1 MTITI
6 KAAPDTSSYLRSLS
20 PHDFMALGIRQ
31 IAYVKPIKLDDTVA
45 FVVHAADGTPLS
57 VHEDADG
64 ALLTVR
70 SNELHAV
77 TLH

>member
-6 KAAPDTSSYLRSLS
+6 KAAPDASSYLRSLS
-20 PHDFMALGIRQ
+20 PHDFMALGVRQ
-31 IAYVKPIKLDDTVA
+31 IAYVKPIRVDNNIA

-57 VHEDADG
+57 VHEDASG
-64 ALLTVR
+64 AITTVR
-70 SNELHAV
+70 NNEMHPV